1 MAETKQEPYSTKV
14 PKKLRALSKQNHHRK
29 SIVSIFKSLV
39 SFSYQRE
46 LAQYVVLV
54 LEIIHNLITL
64 IKRPGK
70 KYLNTILEATQT
82 ALQLEDGDDD
92 VSDNSVPHSPLGK
105 QQYVAVVGGLS
116 INSNQCIKLL
126 QTQGRLTKQNIRI
139 CDDIERF
146 KSGTYTEVLTSQNC
160 VGIIL
165 GPIPHS
171 HNENVEKVL
180 LHKIVYARNNSSTHG
195 KLSLTKASITRAIEE
210 LKQRKII

>member
-54 LEIIHNLITL
+54 LEIIHNLIIL
-64 IKRPGK
+64 IKKPGK

-82 ALQLEDGDDD
+82 ALQLEDSNGSDD
-92 VSDNSVPHSPLGK
+92 SVPHSPLGK
-105 QQYVAVVGGLS
+105 QQYIAVVGGLS
-116 INSNQCIKLL
+116 INTNQCIELL
-126 QTQGRLTKQNIRI
+126 KTQAKLTKQNIRI

-146 KSGTYTEVLTSQNC
+146 KSGTYTDVLSSQNC

-171 HNENVEKVL
+171 HSENVEKEL
-180 LHKIVYARNNSSTHG
+180 SEKIVYARNNSGTHG